1 MAMLLLVINLWVRV
15 VKAWSQLEEPKFQTR
30 WAQNRSSGMNKKL
43 NHFQQ
48 IKLNKESVLKAEQ
61 VVWHNKSNKISS
73 KIMRIRRNSHHMRDY
88 FSLRRDNLQ

>member
-48 IKLNKESVLKAEQ
+48 IKLNKESVLKVEQ
-61 VVWHNKSNKISS
+61 VVWHNKNNKIMM
-73 KIMRIRRNSHHMRDY
+73 IPRNSHHMRDY